1 MRLFWYYCQPVTQ
14 TLIVYNV
21 NLFLKFITKD
31 ESVKESVAYF
41 VRSEHFKFL
50 FFLFFALE
58 KDLWTVINV
67 KLVLVLELSSNICT
81 LIFYLDIKFFVR
93 QSLHFLSC
101 AVHNLCT
108 LYIRCHFVRKL
119 ITGFVLVGTFQCST
133 VKLRF
138 EGWTYRWS
146 NISDTSRL
154 PLLRVK

>member
-58 KDLWTVINV
+58 KDL
-67 KLVLVLELSSNICT
+67 
-81 LIFYLDIKFFVR
+81 
-93 QSLHFLSC
+93 
-101 AVHNLCT
+101 
-108 LYIRCHFVRKL
+108 
-119 ITGFVLVGTFQCST
+119 
-133 VKLRF
+133 
-138 EGWTYRWS
+138 
-146 NISDTSRL
+146 
-154 PLLRVK
+154 